1 MSADFWLSL
10 LSICISLGVPVAIFL
25 ARNWLVAWI
34 SNSVQHRFNV
44 KIEELRAELRKSE
57 EGFKSDLRDKEAE
70 ISALRN
76 SVLGGSASRQALLDK
91 RRFESVERVWTAVN
105 DLGGQLK
112 GLSLW
117 MSVLNYKVLAKEA
130 SDPKVQEFLS
140 SFGKTVPEFQQIK
153 DVARDERPYLPE
165 LAWAYFSAYS
175 MILTTIYARY
185 MVLRTGLPEA
195 ERYLSTDALKKIL
208 KATLPHCS
216 DWIDE
221 NEPERYYHLLE
232 QIELRLLM
240 ELRKILE
247 GKQADE
253 ADATR
258 AKAIME
264 MVRRAEEESEKALP
278 DIKGAGD

>member
-1 MSADFWLSL
+1 
-10 LSICISLGVPVAIFL
+10 
-25 ARNWLVAWI
+25 
-34 SNSVQHRFNV
+34 
-44 KIEELRAELRKSE
+44 
-57 EGFKSDLRDKEAE
+57 
-70 ISALRN
+70 
-76 SVLGGSASRQALLDK
+76 
-91 RRFESVERVWTAVN
+91 
-105 DLGGQLK
+105 
-112 GLSLW
+112 

-185 MVLRTGLPEA
+185 MVLRTGLPEP
-195 ERYLSTDALKKIL
+195 EQYLSTDALKKIL

-221 NEPERYYHLLE
+221 NEPERYYDLLE

-247 GKQADE
+247 GKEANE

-258 AKAIME
+258 AKAIMDSL
-264 MVRRAEEESEKALP
+264 RRAEEERTKIAVP